1 MEIDQVTGWAVEA
14 ARLALLLAGPALAA
28 ALVVGLVV
36 GALQAMTQ
44 MHDPVVGQVPR
55 LLAVS
60 LAVLVVM
67 PWLLSRWIAFAVEM
81 IGSIPERL

>member
-14 ARLALLLAGPALAA
+14 SRVALLLAGPALAA

-60 LAVLVVM
+60 LAVLVFL
-67 PWLLSRWIAFAVEM
+67 PWLMSRWIAFAVEM